1 MIERYFWERTASE
14 LLSMIKLPKVW
25 IPKDATRLSARV
37 MRPDITNGLKTYGI
51 TVWRRHTGSKRLLVF
66 RRQHNRQYY

>member
-37 MRPDITNGLKTYGI
+37 MRPDITNALKTYGL
-51 TVWRRHTGSKRLLVF
+51 TVERKRTMNKRLLVF
-66 RRQHNRQYY
+66 SR